1 MFVLDSPTNATYKRI
16 SFFSFFYI
24 QTTDVFCKGQ
34 PAVLLE
40 VEAERW

>member
-16 SFFSFFYI
+16 SFFSYI